1 MSDVAMGIVAELL
14 PGWLRYALVG
24 ENALF
29 SVRILSLNDIRTYF
43 GTAILI
49 GSATV
54 PLAI

>member
-1 MSDVAMGIVAELL
+1 MSDVAMGIVADLSS
-14 PGWLRYALVG
+14 GWLRYALVG
-24 ENALF
+24 ENALL